1 MSRVSID
8 DTILTNVAN
17 SIRSKDGGSD
27 NISPLD
33 FAQRILDISVNKVSQ
48 SGLNFTACEKIN
60 EDWQFKLI
68 TSSPTYNEYD
78 SEAAQSTL
86 LGNDFTSIDLP
97 HDWSIYNDFN
107 NTSKATYE
115 GGYLDG
121 GDAWYKK
128 TLTITDDTTDNRY
141 FLYFEGVYMESDVI
155 VNGTHLNT
163 HKHGYTNFIV
173 EITDVVRL
181 NEANEI
187 LVYVKNR
194 QPSSRWY
201 SGSGIYRDVF
211 LLKSGKVGFKQQ
223 SIKITTPNLE
233 AEYKL
238 GYCNTNIEYVIE
250 NTTDKTSTVT
260 VEAII
265 KYFGMEIL
273 KKSFTVSIDAN
284 SEVTKE
290 FTALVSDPKLWDE
303 YDGQYYALTLNMY
316 NSEYK
321 IVSSSETYYGYRY
334 FKFDPNT
341 GFWLNGKNIKLR
353 GACMHHDLGCLGA
366 EINQSAIDRQ
376 ILKLK
381 DAGFNAIRLT
391 HNPSC
396 AEFTNAC
403 MRMGIM
409 CIEEAFD
416 CWTLKKKTYDY
427 ARFFLE
433 YAESDIKSMVK
444 RSLNNPCVIAW
455 SLGNEIYDTR
465 SDNSSKV
472 LQDPIITVKN
482 LRNWVREIDTTRPCT
497 LGENGMFDS
506 TAKLVSNEL
515 DIQGLNYSGAYSSL
529 HNSYP
534 NWCLYGSETTSAI
547 SSRCVYARDDVN
559 YQCSSYD
566 DDKVSWGSYAYKQI
580 DLTMNTDY
588 YAGMFIWTGWDYI
601 GEPTPFNKYP
611 ARSSYFGIIDIA
623 GLPKDAYY
631 LYQSMWTDK
640 PMCHIVPMDW
650 SKWTVSDNVRVMVYS
665 NAASVKM
672 YLNGNLVGTYSN
684 KDIADA
690 TSRGSFYGDIP
701 FQKGRLVA
709 NAYDAEGNLVAQD
722 VVYTADVASKLSLK
736 SEKLYYKDS
745 DDLLFVEI
753 DVRDKYDH
761 LCTFAINTLTV
772 EVQNGTIIGL
782 DNGDATSVLPYR
794 SASKPAFHGKA
805 ITVIR
810 PDSNSSSVTVTAKS
824 EGLTDGV
831 ITINRADMSVYAKD
845 ERIFIDATEPYEF
858 ISTEYPCESI
868 VLNTSSVTL
877 TPDNPTYQLTATIM
891 PENCS
896 DTVSYESSNSSVAIV
911 NSSGLITLVNDG
923 TCDITVRCG
932 SKTAVCAVTVS
943 GVSVDCDTITL
954 SETSIT
960 LTDKSQYDITATV
973 TPENCTYEVSWSSED
988 NGVVTIDN
996 GGHMTAVANGTTNII
1011 ATCGSKS
1018 ASCSVTVSLEEAD
1031 VPCTSIQLNSD
1042 TLTFTESG
1050 SQTLTCTVTPE
1061 NTTDTITWSSD
1072 NESVAT
1078 VSNGIVTAVG
1088 NGSCTITV
1096 TCGSYSDACS
1106 VEVSGIVESDW
1117 TVEWNGETDSLP
1129 VGMTANENCTFVLDE
1144 ETGKYEISTTEHG
1157 TEASITIDDSL
1168 GLGVIEIEIESSKW
1182 DSGTG
1187 WTNGLVLRKIE
1198 GYRQAVFTSRGVGP
1212 NLYINKQSSDH
1223 ILYTLSTDT
1232 PYKIRMDN
1240 TNYTSVDGKGIEI
1253 YINDE
1258 LVFNDSTKLSGDTS
1272 NNVSYLW
1279 TTSSNTRI
1287 KAIRYKKVVR

>member
-33 FAQRILDISVNKVSQ
+33 FAQRILDIPVNKVSQ

-60 EDWQFKLI
+60 EDWKFKLI
-68 TSSPTYNEYD
+68 TSSPTYDEYD
-78 SEAAQSTL
+78 SVSAQSAL
-86 LGNDFTSIDLP
+86 SGNDFTGVNLP
-97 HDWSIYNDFN
+97 HDWSIYNNFN

-273 KKSFTVSIDAN
+273 KKSFVVSIDAN

-290 FTALVSDPKLWDE
+290 FTALVSNPKLWDE
-303 YDGQYYALTLNMY
+303 YDGQYYTLTLNMY
-316 NSEYK
+316 ISDDK
-321 IVSSSETYYGYRY
+321 IASGSETYYGYRY

-341 GFWLNGKNIKLR
+341 GFWLNGRNIKLR

-416 CWTLKKKTYDY
+416 CWTLKKKSYDY

-529 HNSYP
+529 HDSYP

-580 DLTMNTDY
+580 NLTMNTDY

-650 SKWTVSDNVRVMVYS
+650 SKWAIGDIVRVMVYS

-722 VVYTADVASKLSLK
+722 VIYTADVANKLSLK

-745 DDLLFVEI
+745 DDLLFVEV
-753 DVRDKYDH
+753 DVCDKYNNV
-761 LCTFAINTLTV
+761 CTFASNTVSV
-772 EVQNGTIIGL
+772 EVQNGIVIGL
-782 DNGDATSVLPYR
+782 DNGDATSVLAYR
-794 SASKPAFHGKA
+794 SSNKPVFHGKLVCVVKPNNGVNNVTIIA
-805 ITVIR
+805 KSDGLIDGNITVNKS
-810 PDSNSSSVTVTAKS
+810 DMTVYTK
-824 EGLTDGV
+824 EEKV
-831 ITINRADMSVYAKD
+831 
-845 ERIFIDATEPYEF
+845 FIDATESYEF
-858 ISTEYPCESI
+858 IGTEYPCESI
-868 VLNTSSVTL
+868 SLNVSSVTL
-877 TPDNPTYQLTATIM
+877 TSESSTYQLIPTVT
-891 PENCS
+891 PDNCT
-896 DTVSYESSNSSVAIV
+896 DIISYETSNNSVAIV
-911 NSSGLITLVNDG
+911 DNNGLITSVNDG
-923 TCDITVRCG
+923 NCEIIITCG
-932 SKTAVCAVTVS
+932 SQTATCSVIVENL
-943 GVSVDCDTITL
+943 SVDCDTITL

-960 LTDKSQYDITATV
+960 LTDTSQYDITATV

-988 NGVVTIDN
+988 DGVVTIDN
-996 GGHMTAVANGTTNII
+996 GGHMAAVANGTTNII

-1018 ASCSVTVSLEEAD
+1018 ASCSVTVSLENQPA
-1031 VPCTSIQLNSD
+1031 
-1042 TLTFTESG
+1042 
-1050 SQTLTCTVTPE
+1050 
-1061 NTTDTITWSSD
+1061 
-1072 NESVAT
+1072 
-1078 VSNGIVTAVG
+1078 
-1088 NGSCTITV
+1088 
-1096 TCGSYSDACS
+1096 
-1106 VEVSGIVESDW
+1106 SDW

-1129 VGMTANENCTFVLDE
+1129 VGMIANENCIFVLND
-1144 ETGKYEISTTEHG
+1144 TTRKYELTTVESS
-1157 TEASITIDDSL
+1157 TEARVQIDDSVGKGIL
-1168 GLGVIEIEIESSKW
+1168 EVEFESSNFQ
-1182 DSGTG
+1182 TG
-1187 WTNGLVLRKIE
+1187 RGWHNGLVLCRVS
-1198 GYRQAVFTSRGVGP
+1198 GYRQALYTDMTAGP
-1212 NLYINKQSSDH
+1212 NERNVLFVNRYAGKTTVSLN
-1223 ILYTLSTDT
+1223 TGET
-1232 PYKIRMDN
+1232 YKLRLDN
-1240 TNYTSVDGKGIEI
+1240 TAYNEPYVYKGVNA
-1253 YINDE
+1253 YVNDE
-1258 LVFNDSTKLSGDTS
+1258 LIYS
-1272 NNVSYLW
+1272 NNETFGADSKTV
-1279 TTSSNTRI
+1279 SSNVWTMSVDSRI
-1287 KAIRYKKVVR
+1287 KAIRYKKVVE

>member
-1 MSRVSID
+1 MV
-8 DTILTNVAN
+8 LTNYLSGIADA
-17 SIRSKDGGSD
+17 IRTKDGTTGLI
-27 NISPLD
+27 NAND
-33 FAQRILDISVNKVSQ
+33 FAQRILDIPVNKVSQ

-68 TSSPTYNEYD
+68 TSSPTSNEYN
-78 SEAAQSTL
+78 STSAQSAL
-86 LGNDFTSIDLP
+86 SGNDFVPVNLP
-97 HDWSIYNDFN
+97 HDWSIYNNFN

-173 EITDVVRL
+173 EITDVVNL
-181 NEANEI
+181 NGDNEI

-223 SIKITTPNLE
+223 SVKVTTPNLE
-233 AEYKL
+233 EEYKL
-238 GYCNTNIEYVIE
+238 GYCNTNVEYVIE
-250 NTTDKTSTVT
+250 NTTNETSTVT
-260 VEAII
+260 VEAVV

-273 KKSFTVSIDAN
+273 RKSFVVSIDAN
-284 SEVTKE
+284 SEITKD
-290 FTALVSDPKLWDE
+290 FTALVSEPKLWDE
-303 YDGQYYALTLNMY
+303 YEGQYYTLTLNMY
-316 NSEYK
+316 NSEGK
-321 IVSSSETYYGYRY
+321 PISSSETYYGYRY

-381 DAGFNAIRLT
+381 EAGFNAIRLT

-403 MRMGIM
+403 MRIGIM

-416 CWTLKKKTYDY
+416 CWTIQKKPYDY

-433 YAESDIKSMVK
+433 YAESDVKSMVK

-465 SDNSSKV
+465 SRNSGKV
-472 LQDPIITVKN
+472 LQDPIVTVQN

-497 LGENGMFDS
+497 LGENTMSDS

-515 DIQGLNYSGAYSSL
+515 DIQGLNYAVYSTY
-529 HNSYP
+529 HKTYP

-547 SSRCVYARDDVN
+547 SSRCVYARDGVN

-566 DDKVSWGSYAYKQI
+566 DDKVDWGSYAYKQI
-580 DLTMNTDY
+580 DLAMNTAY
-588 YAGMFIWTGWDYI
+588 CAGMFIWTGWDYI
-601 GEPTPFNKYP
+601 GEPTPFNKFP

-650 SKWTVSDNVRVMVYS
+650 SQWTIGEDVKIMVYS
-665 NAASVKM
+665 NASYVKM
-672 YLNGNLVGTYSN
+672 YLNGELVGTYNN
-684 KDIADA
+684 KNISDSI
-690 TSRGSFYGDIP
+690 SKGSFYGTIS

-709 NAYDAEGNLVAQD
+709 NAYDANDNLVAQD
-722 VVYTADVASKLSLK
+722 IIYTADVANKLSLK
-736 SEKLYYKDS
+736 SEKVYYKDS
-745 DDLLFVEI
+745 DDLLFVEV
-753 DVRDKYDH
+753 DVCDRYDH
-761 LCTFAINTLTV
+761 VCTFANNTVNV
-772 EVQNGTIIGL
+772 EVQNGTVIGL
-782 DNGDATSVLPYR
+782 DSGDATSVLAYR
-794 SASKPAFHGKA
+794 SSTKPVFHGKL
-805 ITVIR
+805 ICVVK
-810 PDSNSSSVTVTAKS
+810 PNNNVNSVTITAKS
-824 EGLTDGV
+824 DGLVDGS
-831 ITINRADMSVYAKD
+831 ITVNKSDMTVYAK
-845 ERIFIDATEPYEF
+845 EEKAFIDATESYEF
-858 ISTEYPCESI
+858 IGTEYPCESI
-868 VLNTSSVTL
+868 SLNVSNVTL
-877 TPDNPTYQLTATIM
+877 NPESSTYQLVATITPDNCT
-891 PENCS
+891 

-911 NSSGLITLVNDG
+911 DNSGLISLVNDG
-923 TCDITVRCG
+923 SCEITVKCG
-932 SKTAVCAVTVS
+932 SKTAICSVTVEN
-943 GVSVDCDTITL
+943 VSVDCESIIL

-960 LTDKSQYDITATV
+960 LTDRSQHDITATV
-973 TPENCTYEVSWSSED
+973 TPDNCTYEVSWSSED
-988 NGVVTIDN
+988 NNIVTIDN

-1018 ASCSVTVSLEEAD
+1018 ASCSVTVSLEEVN
-1031 VPCTSIQLNSD
+1031 VPCTSIQLSSD
-1042 TLTFTESG
+1042 TLIFTGNG

-1078 VSNGIVTAVG
+1078 VNNGIVIAIG
-1088 NGSCTITV
+1088 NGSCTITAN
-1096 TCGSYSDACS
+1096 CGNYSDTCS

-1129 VGMTANENCTFVLDE
+1129 VGMTANDNVVFVMNE
-1144 ETGKYEISTTEHG
+1144 ETGKYEISTPANN
-1157 TEASITIDDSL
+1157 TEANVSIDNSVGKGIIEVELYSSNYVS
-1168 GLGVIEIEIESSKW
+1168 GNGWNNGV
-1182 DSGTG
+1182 
-1187 WTNGLVLRKIE
+1187 VLCPISCR
-1198 GYRQAVFTSRGVGP
+1198 RQVLYTYINMHDRV
-1212 NLYINKQSSDH
+1212 LYINNSGNKCCE
-1223 ILYTLSTDT
+1223 LTDGET
-1232 PYKIRMDN
+1232 YKLRLDN
-1240 TNYTSVDGKGIEI
+1240 TAYDINDNNYKGVDV
-1253 YINDE
+1253 YVNDE
-1258 LVFNDSTKLSGDTS
+1258 LCYSSNETS
-1272 NNVSYLW
+1272 NTDAATVSSNLW
-1279 TTSSNTRI
+1279 TTSANTRI
-1287 KAIRYKKVVR
+1287 KAIRYKKVVE

>member
-1 MSRVSID
+1 MA
-8 DTILTNVAN
+8 LTDLFTQIAN
-17 SIRSKDGGSD
+17 SIRSKDGSTDPIKAADFPKRISD
-27 NISPLD
+27 IP
-33 FAQRILDISVNKVSQ
+33 VNKVSQ

-60 EDWQFKLI
+60 DNWGFKLI
-68 TSSPTYNEYD
+68 TSSPTWDTYD
-78 SEAAQSTL
+78 SESAQSAL
-86 LGNDFTSIDLP
+86 SGDDFTNVNLP
-97 HDWSIYNDFN
+97 HDWSIYNNFN

-128 TLTITDDTTDNRY
+128 ILTITDDTTDNRY

-173 EITDVVRL
+173 EITDVIRL
-181 NEANEI
+181 NESNEI

-223 SIKITTPNLE
+223 SVKVTTPDLE
-233 AEYKL
+233 TEYKL
-238 GYCNTNIEYVIE
+238 GYCNTNVEYVIE
-250 NTTDKTSTVT
+250 NTTNETSTVT
-260 VEAII
+260 VEAIV

-273 KKSFTVSIDAN
+273 KKSFAVSVNAN
-284 SEVTKE
+284 SEVTKD
-290 FTALVSDPKLWDE
+290 FTALVSNPKLWDE
-303 YDGQYYALTLNMY
+303 YDGQYYTLTLNMY
-316 NSEYK
+316 NSDGK

-381 DAGFNAIRLT
+381 EAGFNAIRLT

-416 CWTLKKKTYDY
+416 CWTIQKKAYDY

-433 YAESDIKSMVK
+433 YAESDVKSMVK
-444 RSLNNPCVIAW
+444 RSINNPCVIVW

-465 SDNSSKV
+465 SSNSAKV
-472 LQDPIITVKN
+472 LQDPIVTVQN

-497 LGENGMFDS
+497 LGENNMYDS

-515 DIQGLNYSGAYSSL
+515 DIQGLNYATTYSS
-529 HNSYP
+529 HHKSYP

-566 DDKVSWGSYAYKQI
+566 DDKVGWGSYAYKQI

-588 YAGMFIWTGWDYI
+588 CAGMFIWTGWDYI
-601 GEPTPFNKYP
+601 GEPTPFNKFP

-623 GLPKDAYY
+623 GFPKDSYY

-650 SKWTVSDNVRVMVYS
+650 SQWTVGGNVRVMVYS

-672 YLNGNLVGTYSN
+672 YLNGELVGTYNN
-684 KDIADA
+684 KKISDA

-709 NAYDAEGNLVAQD
+709 NAYDTKGTLVAQD
-722 VVYTADVASKLSLK
+722 VVYTSDVANKLSLK
-736 SEKLYYKDS
+736 SEKLYYKDN
-745 DDLLFVEI
+745 DDLLFVEVDI
-753 DVRDKYDH
+753 LDKYDH
-761 LCTFAINTLTV
+761 LCTFANNTVTV

-794 SASKPAFHGKA
+794 SASKPVFHGKA
-805 ITVIR
+805 IAVIR

-824 EGLTDGV
+824 EGLIDGV

-845 ERIFIDATEPYEF
+845 ECIFIDATESYEF
-858 ISTEYPCESI
+858 VATEYPCESI
-868 VLNTSSVTL
+868 ILNASSITL
-877 TPDNPTYQLTATIM
+877 TPENTTYQLVSTIT
-891 PENCS
+891 PDNCT
-896 DTVSYESSNSSVAIV
+896 DVVSYETNNSAVAVVDSN
-911 NSSGLITLVNDG
+911 GLVTLVNDG

-932 SKTAVCAVTVS
+932 SKTAICSVTVEN
-943 GVSVDCDTITL
+943 VSVDCESITL

-960 LTDKSQYDITATV
+960 LTDRSQHDITATV
-973 TPENCTYEVSWSSED
+973 TPDNCTYEVSWSSED
-988 NGVVTIDN
+988 DSIVTTDN
-996 GGHMTAVANGTTNII
+996 GGHITAVSNGITNIV
-1011 ATCGSKS
+1011 ATCGTKS
-1018 ASCSVTVSLEEAD
+1018 ASCFVTVSLEEVN
-1031 VPCTSIQLNSD
+1031 VPCTSIQLSSD

-1050 SQTLTCTVTPE
+1050 SQTLTCTVAPE
-1061 NTTDTITWSSD
+1061 NTTDSITWTSD
-1072 NESVAT
+1072 NESVTT
-1078 VSNGIVTAVG
+1078 VNNGVVTAVG
-1088 NGSCTITV
+1088 NGSCTITAS
-1096 TCGSYSDACS
+1096 CGNCSDTCS

-1117 TVEWNGETDSLP
+1117 TVEWNGETNSLP
-1129 VGMTANENCTFVLDE
+1129 SGMTANENCVFMLNE
-1144 ETGKYEISTTEHG
+1144 ETEKYEITTPASS
-1157 TEASITIDDSL
+1157 TEANVSIDDSV
-1168 GLGVIEIEIESSKW
+1168 GKGIIEIEIESSRFS
-1182 DSGTG
+1182 SGSG
-1187 WTNGLVLRKIE
+1187 WTNGLVLCRQS
-1198 GYRQAVFTSRGVGP
+1198 GYRQV
-1212 NLYINKQSSDH
+1212 
-1223 ILYTLSTDT
+1223 LYTGTTSNMLFLNGNSIVTLNNGKT
-1232 PYKIRMDN
+1232 YKLRLDN
-1240 TNYTSVDGKGIEI
+1240 TAYNESKIYKGVDV
-1253 YINDE
+1253 YVNDE
-1258 LVFNDSTKLSGDTS
+1258 LCYSNDNASATDTATVS
-1272 NNVSYLW
+1272 SYLW
-1279 TTSSNTRI
+1279 TTSADTRI
-1287 KAIRYKKVVR
+1287 KAIRYKKVTS

>member
-1 MSRVSID
+1 MALTDFLTSIAD
-8 DTILTNVAN
+8 A
-17 SIRSKDGGSD
+17 IRTKEGTTEP
-27 NISPLD
+27 ITATD
-33 FAQRILDISVNKVSQ
+33 FRQRILNIPVNKVSQ
-48 SGLNFTACEKIN
+48 SGLNFTSCEKIN
-60 EDWQFKLI
+60 DNWQFKLI
-68 TSSPTYNEYD
+68 TSSPTYNGYD
-78 SEAAQSTL
+78 SEAAQSAL
-86 LGNDFTSIDLP
+86 SGNDFISVNLP

-155 VNGTHLNT
+155 VNGTHLIA

-181 NEANEI
+181 NDVNEI

-211 LLKSGKVGFKQQ
+211 LLKSGKVGFRQQ
-223 SIKITTPNLE
+223 SVKVTTPNLE
-233 AEYKL
+233 DEYKL
-238 GYCNTNIEYVIE
+238 GYCTTNVEYVIE
-250 NTTDKTSTVT
+250 NTTNTSSTVSI
-260 VEAII
+260 EAIV

-273 KKSFTVSIDAN
+273 SKSFNISIKAN
-284 SEVTKE
+284 STSTEQFSVI
-290 FTALVSDPKLWDE
+290 VSEPKLWDE
-303 YDGQYYALTLNMY
+303 YDGQYYTLTLNMY
-316 NSEYK
+316 NSDGK
-321 IVSSSETYYGYRY
+321 TISSSETYYGYRY

-381 DAGFNAIRLT
+381 EAGFNAIRLT

-416 CWTLKKKTYDY
+416 CWTLKKKIYDY

-497 LGENGMFDS
+497 MGENGIFDS
-506 TAKLVSNEL
+506 TAQLVADVL
-515 DIQGLNYSGAYSSL
+515 DVQGFNYGNSHLSM
-529 HNSYP
+529 HNTHP
-534 NWCLYGSETTSAI
+534 DWCIYGSETTSAI
-547 SSRCVYARDDVN
+547 SSRCVYERDDAN

-566 DDKVSWGSYAYKQI
+566 DDKVSWGDYAYNQI
-580 DLTMNTDY
+580 NKTMSNDY
-588 YAGMFIWTGWDYI
+588 ISGMFIWTGWDYI
-601 GEPTPFNKYP
+601 GEPSPFNKYP

-623 GLPKDAYY
+623 GFPKDSYY

-650 SKWTVSDNVRVMVYS
+650 SKWAVGKEVNVMVYS
-665 NAASVKM
+665 NASYVKM
-672 YLNGNLVGTYSN
+672 YLNGELVGTYNN
-684 KDIADA
+684 KNISDA
-690 TSRGSFYGDIP
+690 TSKGSFYGTIP

-709 NAYDAEGNLVAQD
+709 NAYDTNDNLIAQD
-722 VVYTADVASKLSLK
+722 VIYTADVANKLSLK

-745 DDLLFVEI
+745 DDLLFVEV
-753 DVRDKYDH
+753 DVCDKYDH
-761 LCTFAINTLTV
+761 TCTFANNTINI
-772 EVQNGTIIGL
+772 EVQNGTVIGL

-794 SASKPAFHGKA
+794 SSSKPVFHGKLVC
-805 ITVIR
+805 IIR
-810 PDSNSSSVTVTAKS
+810 PNNEATNVIVTAKS
-824 EGLTDGV
+824 DGLVDGT
-831 ITINRADMSVYAKD
+831 ITVNKSDMTVYVK
-845 ERIFIDATEPYEF
+845 EYCEFIDATEPYEF
-858 ISTEYPCESI
+858 IGTKYPCESI
-868 VLNTSSVTL
+868 SLNASSVTL
-877 TPDNPTYQLTATIM
+877 TSESSTYQLIPTVT
-891 PENCS
+891 PDNCT
-896 DTVSYESSNSSVAIV
+896 DIISYETSNNSVAIV
-911 NSSGLITLVNDG
+911 DNNGLITSVNDG
-923 TCDITVRCG
+923 NCEITITCG
-932 SKTAVCAVTVS
+932 SQTATCSVIVEN
-943 GVSVDCDTITL
+943 VSVDCDTITL

-960 LTDKSQYDITATV
+960 LTDKSQYDITATI

-988 NGVVTIDN
+988 DGVVTIDN

-1018 ASCSVTVSLEEAD
+1018 ASCSVIVSLENQPA
-1031 VPCTSIQLNSD
+1031 
-1042 TLTFTESG
+1042 
-1050 SQTLTCTVTPE
+1050 
-1061 NTTDTITWSSD
+1061 
-1072 NESVAT
+1072 
-1078 VSNGIVTAVG
+1078 
-1088 NGSCTITV
+1088 
-1096 TCGSYSDACS
+1096 
-1106 VEVSGIVESDW
+1106 SDW

-1129 VGMTANENCTFVLDE
+1129 VGMTANENCIFVLNDT
-1144 ETGKYEISTTEHG
+1144 TGKYELTTAESA
-1157 TEASITIDDSL
+1157 TEAKVLIDDSVGKGIL
-1168 GLGVIEIEIESSKW
+1168 EVEFESSDFK
-1182 DSGTG
+1182 TG
-1187 WTNGLVLRKIE
+1187 NGWHNGLTLCAVS
-1198 GYRQAVFTSRGVGP
+1198 GYRQV
-1212 NLYINKQSSDH
+1212 LYTDMAASSNERNVLFINKYAGKTTVS
-1223 ILYTLSTDT
+1223 LNTGET
-1232 PYKIRMDN
+1232 YKLRLDN
-1240 TNYTSVDGKGIEI
+1240 TAYNEPEVYKGVDA
-1253 YINDE
+1253 YVNDE
-1258 LVFNDSTKLSGDTS
+1258 LIYSDSETFGTDTKTVSS
-1272 NNVSYLW
+1272 NVW
-1279 TTSSNTRI
+1279 TTSADSRI
-1287 KAIRYKKVVR
+1287 KAIRYKKVTE

>member
-1 MSRVSID
+1 MA
-8 DTILTNVAN
+8 LTDFLSDIADA
-17 SIRSKDGGSD
+17 IRTKEGTTEL
-27 NISPLD
+27 ISAPD
-33 FAQRILDISVNKVSQ
+33 FKQRILNLPVNKVSQ
-48 SGLNFTACEKIN
+48 SGLNFTACQKIN
-60 EDWQFKLI
+60 NDWEFKLI
-68 TSSPTYNEYD
+68 TSSPTANEYNSD
-78 SEAAQSTL
+78 AAQSAL
-86 LGNDFTSIDLP
+86 SSNDFINVTLP

-107 NTSKATYE
+107 KTSKATYE

-128 TLTITDDTTDNRY
+128 KITITDETTDNRY

-155 VNGTHLNT
+155 VNGVHLNT

-173 EITDVVRL
+173 EITNVVKL
-181 NEANEI
+181 NEENEI

-211 LLKSGKVGFKQQ
+211 LIKSGKVGFKQQ
-223 SIKITTPNLE
+223 SIKVTTPNLE
-233 AEYKL
+233 DEYKL
-238 GYCNTNIEYVIE
+238 GYCNTNVQYTIE
-250 NTTDKTSTVT
+250 NTTNETSTVN

-273 KKSFTVSIDAN
+273 KKSFKVSVDAN
-284 SEVTKE
+284 SEITKE
-290 FTALVSDPKLWDE
+290 FTALVSNPKLWDE
-303 YDGQYYALTLNMY
+303 YDGQYYTLTLNMY
-316 NSEYK
+316 NAEGK
-321 IVSSSETYYGYRY
+321 LISSSETYYGYRY

-416 CWTLKKKTYDY
+416 CWTIKKKEYDY

-433 YAESDIKSMVK
+433 YAESDVKSMVK

-465 SDNSSKV
+465 SNNASKV
-472 LQDPIITVKN
+472 LQDPIVTVQN

-497 LGENGMFDS
+497 LGENNMYDS

-515 DIQGLNYSGAYSSL
+515 DIQGLNYSVYSTY
-529 HNSYP
+529 HKTYP

-588 YAGMFIWTGWDYI
+588 CAGMFIWTGWDYI

-650 SKWTVSDNVRVMVYS
+650 SQWTVGEEVNIMVYS
-665 NAASVKM
+665 NASYVKM
-672 YLNGNLVGTYSN
+672 YLNGELVGTYNNKNISN
-684 KDIADA
+684 T
-690 TSRGSFYGDIP
+690 TSKGSFYGTIP

-709 NAYDAEGNLVAQD
+709 NAYDSNDNLIAQD
-722 VVYTADVASKLSLK
+722 VIYTADVANKLSLK
-736 SEKLYYKDS
+736 SEKVYYKDS
-745 DDLLFVEI
+745 DDLLFVEV
-753 DVRDKYDH
+753 DVCDKYDNV
-761 LCTFAINTLTV
+761 CTFANNTVSV
-772 EVQNGTIIGL
+772 EVQNGAIIGL
-782 DNGDATSVLPYR
+782 DNGDATSVLAYR
-794 SASKPAFHGKA
+794 SSTKPVFHGKLVC
-805 ITVIR
+805 VIK
-810 PDSNSSSVTVTAKS
+810 PNNNVNSVTITAKS
-824 EGLTDGV
+824 DGV
-831 ITINRADMSVYAKD
+831 IDGSITVNKADMTVYAK
-845 ERIFIDATEPYEF
+845 EEKVFIDATESYEF
-858 ISTEYPCESI
+858 IGTEYPCESI
-868 VLNTSSVTL
+868 NLNTSSVTL
-877 TPDNPTYQLTATIM
+877 TSESSTYQLIPTIT
-891 PENCS
+891 PDNCT
-896 DTVSYESSNSSVAIV
+896 DIISYETSNNSVAIV
-911 NSSGLITLVNDG
+911 DNNGLITLVNDG
-923 TCDITVRCG
+923 NCEIIVTCG
-932 SKTAVCAVTVS
+932 SQTVTCSVIVES
-943 GVSVDCDTITL
+943 VSVDCETITL

-960 LTDKSQYDITATV
+960 LTDKSQHDITATV

-988 NGVVTIDN
+988 DSVVTIDN

-1018 ASCSVTVSLEEAD
+1018 ASCSITVSLEEAN
-1031 VPCTSIQLNSD
+1031 VPCTSIQLSSD
-1042 TLTFTESG
+1042 ILTFTESG

-1072 NESVAT
+1072 NESVAA

-1088 NGSCTITV
+1088 NGSCTITAN
-1096 TCGSYSDACS
+1096 CGNYSDTCS
-1106 VEVSGIVESDW
+1106 VEVSGIESDW
-1117 TVEWNGETDSLP
+1117 TVEWNGETNSLP
-1129 VGMTANENCTFVLDE
+1129 VGMTANENCTFVLNDT
-1144 ETGKYEISTTEHG
+1144 TGKYELTT
-1157 TEASITIDDSL
+1157 TTSQSEANVQIDDSV
-1168 GLGVIEIEIESSKW
+1168 GKGVLEIEFETSKIK
-1182 DSGTG
+1182 SGNG
-1187 WTNGLVLRKIE
+1187 WNNGFVLCKASGKRQCVYTQMTTVMYLNSTNYKVTDFLE
-1198 GYRQAVFTSRGVGP
+1198 
-1212 NLYINKQSSDH
+1212 NQS
-1223 ILYTLSTDT
+1223 
-1232 PYKIRMDN
+1232 YKIKLDN
-1240 TNYTSVDGKGIEI
+1240 TAYDDSYKGIDI
-1253 YINDE
+1253 YVNDE
-1258 LVFNDSTKLSGDTS
+1258 LKYGSADRYETNASTVNS
-1272 NNVSYLW
+1272 NIW
-1279 TTSSNTRI
+1279 TNSTYTRI
-1287 KAIRYKKVVR
+1287 KAIRYKKVVK

>member
-1 MSRVSID
+1 MSRITID

-17 SIRSKDGGSD
+17 SIRSKDGSSD
-27 NISPLD
+27 HISPLD
-33 FAQRILDISVNKVSQ
+33 FAQRILDIPVNKVSQ
-48 SGLNFTACEKIN
+48 SGLSFTACEKIN

-68 TSSPTYNEYD
+68 TSSPTSNEYN
-78 SEAAQSTL
+78 STSAQSAL
-86 LGNDFTSIDLP
+86 SGNDFVPVNLP
-97 HDWSIYNDFN
+97 HDWSIYNNFN

-155 VNGTHLNT
+155 VNGAHLNT

-173 EITDVVRL
+173 EITDAIKL
-181 NEANEI
+181 NEENEI

-223 SIKITTPNLE
+223 SVKVTTPNIE
-233 AEYKL
+233 EEYKL
-238 GYCNTNIEYVIE
+238 GYCNTNVEYVIE
-250 NTTDKTSTVT
+250 NTTNETSTVN

-273 KKSFTVSIDAN
+273 KKSFVVSVDAN
-284 SEVTKE
+284 SEITKD
-290 FTALVSDPKLWDE
+290 FTAVVSEPKLWDE
-303 YDGQYYALTLNMY
+303 YDGQYYTLTLNMY
-316 NSEYK
+316 NSDGET
-321 IVSSSETYYGYRY
+321 ISNSETYYGYRY

-381 DAGFNAIRLT
+381 EAGFNAIRLT

-416 CWTLKKKTYDY
+416 CWTIQKKAYDY

-433 YAESDIKSMVK
+433 YAESDVKSMVK
-444 RSLNNPCVIAW
+444 RSVNNPCVIAW

-465 SDNSSKV
+465 SSNSAKV
-472 LQDPIITVKN
+472 LQDPIVTVQN

-497 LGENGMFDS
+497 LGENNMYDS

-515 DIQGLNYSGAYSSL
+515 DIQGLNYATTYSS
-529 HNSYP
+529 HHKSYP

-566 DDKVSWGSYAYKQI
+566 DDKVGWGSYAYKQI

-588 YAGMFIWTGWDYI
+588 CAGMFIWTGWDYI
-601 GEPTPFNKYP
+601 GEPTPFNKFP

-650 SKWTVSDNVRVMVYS
+650 SQWTVGENVRVMVYS

-672 YLNGNLVGTYSN
+672 YLNGELVGTYNN
-684 KDIADA
+684 KKISDA

-709 NAYDAEGNLVAQD
+709 NAYDTKGTLVAQD
-722 VVYTADVASKLSLK
+722 VVYTSDVANKLSLK
-736 SEKLYYKDS
+736 SEKLYYKDN
-745 DDLLFVEI
+745 DDLLFVEV
-753 DVRDKYDH
+753 DVLDKYDH
-761 LCTFAINTLTV
+761 LCTFANNTVTV

-794 SASKPAFHGKA
+794 SASKPVFHGKA
-805 ITVIR
+805 IVVIR
-810 PDSNSSSVTVTAKS
+810 PDENSSNVIITAKS
-824 EGLTDGV
+824 EELVDGGVV
-831 ITINRADMSVYAKD
+831 ISRADTTVYTVD
-845 ERIFIDATEPYEF
+845 NVEFIDATESYEF
-858 ISTEYPCESI
+858 IGTEYPCESI
-868 VLNTSSVTL
+868 ILNASSITL
-877 TPDNPTYQLTATIM
+877 TPENTTYQLVSTIT
-891 PENCS
+891 PDNCT
-896 DTVSYESSNSSVAIV
+896 DVVSYETNNSAVAVVDSN
-911 NSSGLITLVNDG
+911 GLVTLVNDG

-932 SKTAVCAVTVS
+932 SKTAICSVTVEN
-943 GVSVDCDTITL
+943 VSVDCESITL

-960 LTDKSQYDITATV
+960 LTDRSQHDITATV
-973 TPENCTYEVSWSSED
+973 TPNNCTYEVSWSSED
-988 NGVVTIDN
+988 DNVVTTDN
-996 GGHMTAVANGTTNII
+996 GGHITAVSNGITNIV
-1011 ATCGSKS
+1011 ATCGTKS
-1018 ASCSVTVSLEEAD
+1018 ASCVVTVSLEEVN
-1031 VPCTSIQLNSD
+1031 VPCTSIQLSSD
-1042 TLTFTESG
+1042 TLTFTGNG

-1078 VSNGIVTAVG
+1078 VNNGVVTAVG
-1088 NGSCTITV
+1088 NGSCTITAS
-1096 TCGSYSDACS
+1096 CGNCSDTCS

-1117 TVEWNGETDSLP
+1117 TVEWNGETNSLHS
-1129 VGMTANENCTFVLDE
+1129 GMTANENCVFMLNE
-1144 ETGKYEISTTEHG
+1144 ETGKYEITTPASS
-1157 TEASITIDDSL
+1157 TEANVSIDDSV
-1168 GLGVIEIEIESSKW
+1168 GKGIIEIEIESSNF
-1182 DSGTG
+1182 STG
-1187 WTNGLVLRKIE
+1187 KGWNNGLVLCRRS
-1198 GYRQAVFTSRGVGP
+1198 GYRQV
-1212 NLYINKQSSDH
+1212 
-1223 ILYTLSTDT
+1223 LYTSITSNMLLLNGNNIATLNT
-1232 PYKIRMDN
+1232 GKTYKLRLDN
-1240 TNYTSVDGKGIEI
+1240 TAYNESKIYKGVDA
-1253 YINDE
+1253 YVNDE
-1258 LVFNDSTKLSGDTS
+1258 LRYS
-1272 NNVSYLW
+1272 NREATATDAATVSSNLW
-1279 TTSSNTRI
+1279 TNSADTRI
-1287 KAIRYKKVVR
+1287 KAIRYKKVVE

>member
-1 MSRVSID
+1 MA
-8 DTILTNVAN
+8 LTDFLSGIADA
-17 SIRSKDGGSD
+17 IRTKDGTTGLI
-27 NISPLD
+27 NAND
-33 FAQRILDISVNKVSQ
+33 FAQRILDIPVNKVSQ
-48 SGLNFTACEKIN
+48 SGLSFTACEKIN
-60 EDWQFKLI
+60 EDWRFKLI
-68 TSSPTYNEYD
+68 TSSPTSNEYN
-78 SEAAQSTL
+78 SISAQSAL
-86 LGNDFTSIDLP
+86 SGNDFVSVNLP
-97 HDWSIYNDFN
+97 HDWSIYNNFN

-173 EITDVVRL
+173 EITDVVNL
-181 NEANEI
+181 NGDNEI

-223 SIKITTPNLE
+223 SVKVTTPNLE
-233 AEYKL
+233 EEYKL
-238 GYCNTNIEYVIE
+238 GYCNTNVEYVIE
-250 NTTDKTSTVT
+250 NTTNEISTVN
-260 VEAII
+260 VEAVV

-273 KKSFTVSIDAN
+273 RKSFVVSVDAN
-284 SEVTKE
+284 SEITKD
-290 FTALVSDPKLWDE
+290 FTALVSEPKLWDE
-303 YDGQYYALTLNMY
+303 YEGQYYTLTLNMY
-316 NSEYK
+316 NLEGK
-321 IVSSSETYYGYRY
+321 PISSSETYYGYRY

-381 DAGFNAIRLT
+381 EAGFNAIRLT

-403 MRMGIM
+403 MRIGIM

-416 CWTLKKKTYDY
+416 CWTICKKQYDY

-433 YAESDIKSMVK
+433 YAESDVKSMVK
-444 RSLNNPCVIAW
+444 RSINNPCVIAW

-465 SDNSSKV
+465 SRNSGKV
-472 LQDPIITVKN
+472 LQDPIVTVQN

-497 LGENGMFDS
+497 LGENAMSDS

-515 DIQGLNYSGAYSSL
+515 DIQGLNYAVYSTY
-529 HNSYP
+529 HKTYP

-547 SSRCVYARDDVN
+547 SSRCVYARDGVN

-566 DDKVSWGSYAYKQI
+566 DDKVDWGSYAYKQI
-580 DLTMNTDY
+580 DLAMNTNY
-588 YAGMFIWTGWDYI
+588 CAGMFIWTGWDYI

-631 LYQSMWTDK
+631 LYQSMWTNE

-650 SKWTVSDNVRVMVYS
+650 SQWTVSEDVKIMVYS
-665 NAASVKM
+665 NASYVKM
-672 YLNGNLVGTYSN
+672 YLNGELVGTYNN
-684 KDIADA
+684 KNISDS
-690 TSRGSFYGDIP
+690 TSKGSFYGAIP

-709 NAYDAEGNLVAQD
+709 NAYDKNDNLVAQD
-722 VVYTADVASKLSLK
+722 VIYTADVANKLSLK
-736 SEKLYYKDS
+736 SEKVYYKDS
-745 DDLLFVEI
+745 DDLLFVEV
-753 DVRDKYDH
+753 DVCDKYDH
-761 LCTFAINTLTV
+761 VCTFANNTVNV
-772 EVQNGTIIGL
+772 EVQNGTVIGL
-782 DNGDATSVLPYR
+782 DSGDATSVLAYR
-794 SASKPAFHGKA
+794 SSTKPVFHGKL
-805 ITVIR
+805 VCVVR
-810 PDSNSSSVTVTAKS
+810 PNKGAASVTITAKS
-824 EGLTDGV
+824 DGLIDGS
-831 ITINRADMSVYAKD
+831 ITINKSDMTVYAK
-845 ERIFIDATEPYEF
+845 EEKAFIDATESYEF
-858 ISTEYPCESI
+858 IGTEYPCESI
-868 VLNTSSVTL
+868 SLNVSNVTL
-877 TPDNPTYQLTATIM
+877 NPESSTYQLVATITPDNCT
-891 PENCS
+891 

-911 NSSGLITLVNDG
+911 DNNGLITLVNDG
-923 TCDITVRCG
+923 NCEITVTCG
-932 SKTAVCAVTVS
+932 SQTATCSVIVQ

-960 LTDKSQYDITATV
+960 LTDKSQHDITATV

-1018 ASCSVTVSLEEAD
+1018 ASCSVTVSLEEVN
-1031 VPCTSIQLNSD
+1031 VPCTSIQLSSD
-1042 TLTFTESG
+1042 TLTFTGSG
-1050 SQTLTCTVTPE
+1050 NQTLTCTVAPE

-1078 VSNGIVTAVG
+1078 VNNGIVTAIG

-1096 TCGSYSDACS
+1096 SCGNYSDTCS
-1106 VEVSGIVESDW
+1106 VEVSGIIESEWD
-1117 TVEWNGETDSLP
+1117 VEWNGETNSLP
-1129 VGMTANENCTFVLDE
+1129 IGMNANENCVFTLNE
-1144 ETGKYEISTTEHG
+1144 ETGKYEISTPANK
-1157 TEASITIDDSL
+1157 TEANVSI
-1168 GLGVIEIEIESSKW
+1168 
-1182 DSGTG
+1182 
-1187 WTNGLVLRKIE
+1187 
-1198 GYRQAVFTSRGVGP
+1198 
-1212 NLYINKQSSDH
+1212 
-1223 ILYTLSTDT
+1223 
-1232 PYKIRMDN
+1232 DN
-1240 TNYTSVDGKGIEI
+1240 SVGKGILEVELYSSNLISGNGWNNGVSLCPISGKRQVIYTDMGPKDKVLYVNNKSNKCYELTDGEI
-1253 YINDE
+1253 YKLRLDNTSYATEYKGIDVYVNDE
-1258 LVFNDSTKLSGDTS
+1258 KVYYNGVTYNDDTATTLS
-1272 NNVSYLW
+1272 NIW
-1279 TTSSNTRI
+1279 TTSIDTRI
-1287 KAIRYKKVVR
+1287 KAIRYKKAT

>member
-1 MSRVSID
+1 MA
-8 DTILTNVAN
+8 LTDFLSGIADA
-17 SIRSKDGGSD
+17 IRTKDGTTGLI
-27 NISPLD
+27 NAND
-33 FAQRILDISVNKVSQ
+33 FAQRILDIPVNKVSQ
-48 SGLNFTACEKIN
+48 SGLSFTACEKIN
-60 EDWQFKLI
+60 EDWRFKLI
-68 TSSPTYNEYD
+68 TSSPTSNEYN
-78 SEAAQSTL
+78 SISAQSAL
-86 LGNDFTSIDLP
+86 SGNDFVSVNLP
-97 HDWSIYNDFN
+97 HDWSIYNNFN

-173 EITDVVRL
+173 EITDVVNL
-181 NEANEI
+181 NGDNEI

-223 SIKITTPNLE
+223 SVKVTTPNLE
-233 AEYKL
+233 EEYKL
-238 GYCNTNIEYVIE
+238 GYCNTNVEYVIE
-250 NTTDKTSTVT
+250 NTTNEISTVN
-260 VEAII
+260 VEAVV

-273 KKSFTVSIDAN
+273 RKSFVVSVDAN
-284 SEVTKE
+284 SEITKD
-290 FTALVSDPKLWDE
+290 FTALVSEPKLWDE
-303 YDGQYYALTLNMY
+303 YEGQYYTLTLNMY
-316 NSEYK
+316 NLEGK
-321 IVSSSETYYGYRY
+321 PISSSETYYGYRY

-381 DAGFNAIRLT
+381 EAGFNAIRLT

-403 MRMGIM
+403 MRIGIM

-416 CWTLKKKTYDY
+416 CWTICKKQYDY

-433 YAESDIKSMVK
+433 YAESDVKSMVK
-444 RSLNNPCVIAW
+444 RSINNPCVIAW

-465 SDNSSKV
+465 SRNSGKV
-472 LQDPIITVKN
+472 LQDPIVTVQN

-497 LGENGMFDS
+497 LGENTMSDS

-515 DIQGLNYSGAYSSL
+515 DIQGLNYAVYSTY
-529 HNSYP
+529 HKTYP

-547 SSRCVYARDDVN
+547 SSRCVYARDGVN

-566 DDKVSWGSYAYKQI
+566 DDKVDWGSYAYKQI
-580 DLTMNTDY
+580 DLAMNTNY
-588 YAGMFIWTGWDYI
+588 CAGMFIWTGWDYI

-631 LYQSMWTDK
+631 LYQSMWTNE

-650 SKWTVSDNVRVMVYS
+650 SQWTVSEDVKIMVYS
-665 NAASVKM
+665 NASYVKM
-672 YLNGNLVGTYSN
+672 YLNGELVGTYNN
-684 KDIADA
+684 KNISDS
-690 TSRGSFYGDIP
+690 TSKGSFYGAIP

-709 NAYDAEGNLVAQD
+709 NAYDKNDNLVAQD
-722 VVYTADVASKLSLK
+722 VIYTADVANKLSLK
-736 SEKLYYKDS
+736 SEKVYYKDS
-745 DDLLFVEI
+745 DDLLFVEV
-753 DVRDKYDH
+753 DVCDKYDH
-761 LCTFAINTLTV
+761 VCTFANNTVNV
-772 EVQNGTIIGL
+772 EVQNGTVIGL
-782 DNGDATSVLPYR
+782 DSGDATSVLAYR
-794 SASKPAFHGKA
+794 SSTKPVFHGKL
-805 ITVIR
+805 VCVVR
-810 PDSNSSSVTVTAKS
+810 PNKGAASVTITAKS
-824 EGLTDGV
+824 DGLIDGS
-831 ITINRADMSVYAKD
+831 ITINKSDMTVYAK
-845 ERIFIDATEPYEF
+845 EEKAFIDATESYEF
-858 ISTEYPCESI
+858 IGTEYPCESI
-868 VLNTSSVTL
+868 SLNVSNVTL
-877 TPDNPTYQLTATIM
+877 NPESSTYQLVATITPDNCT
-891 PENCS
+891 

-911 NSSGLITLVNDG
+911 DNNGLITLVNDG
-923 TCDITVRCG
+923 NCEITVTCG
-932 SKTAVCAVTVS
+932 SQTATCSVIVQ

-960 LTDKSQYDITATV
+960 LTDKSQHDITATV

-1018 ASCSVTVSLEEAD
+1018 ASCSVTVSLEEVN
-1031 VPCTSIQLNSD
+1031 VPCTSIQLSSD
-1042 TLTFTESG
+1042 TLTFTGSG
-1050 SQTLTCTVTPE
+1050 NQTLTCTVAPE

-1078 VSNGIVTAVG
+1078 VNNGIVTAIG

-1096 TCGSYSDACS
+1096 SCGNYSDTCS
-1106 VEVSGIVESDW
+1106 VEVSGIIESEWD
-1117 TVEWNGETDSLP
+1117 VEWNGETNSLP
-1129 VGMTANENCTFVLDE
+1129 IGMNANENCVFTLNE
-1144 ETGKYEISTTEHG
+1144 ETGKYEISTPANK
-1157 TEASITIDDSL
+1157 TEANVSI
-1168 GLGVIEIEIESSKW
+1168 
-1182 DSGTG
+1182 
-1187 WTNGLVLRKIE
+1187 
-1198 GYRQAVFTSRGVGP
+1198 
-1212 NLYINKQSSDH
+1212 
-1223 ILYTLSTDT
+1223 
-1232 PYKIRMDN
+1232 DN
-1240 TNYTSVDGKGIEI
+1240 SVGKGILEVELYSSNLISGNGWNNGVSLCPISGKRQVIYTDMSPKDKVLYVNNKSNKCYELTDGEI
-1253 YINDE
+1253 YKLRLDNTSYATEYKGIDVYVNDE
-1258 LVFNDSTKLSGDTS
+1258 KVYYNGVTYNDDTATTLS
-1272 NNVSYLW
+1272 NIW
-1279 TTSSNTRI
+1279 TTSIDTRI
-1287 KAIRYKKVVR
+1287 KAIRYKKAT

>member
-1 MSRVSID
+1 ML
-8 DTILTNVAN
+8 LTDYLTEIADA
-17 SIRSKDGGSD
+17 IRIKDGTTELINAD
-27 NISPLD
+27 D
-33 FAQRILDISVNKVSQ
+33 FAQRILDIPVNKVSQ
-48 SGLNFTACEKIN
+48 SGLSFTACEKIN

-68 TSSPTYNEYD
+68 TSSPTYNGYD
-78 SEAAQSTL
+78 SEAAQSAL
-86 LGNDFTSIDLP
+86 SGNDFISVNLP

-155 VNGTHLNT
+155 VNGTHLIA

-173 EITDVVRL
+173 EITDVIRL

-223 SIKITTPNLE
+223 SIKVTTPNLE
-233 AEYKL
+233 AEHKL
-238 GYCNTNIEYVIE
+238 GYCNTNVEYVVE

-273 KKSFTVSIDAN
+273 KKSFAVSIDAN

-303 YDGQYYALTLNMY
+303 YDGQYYTLTLNMY
-316 NSEYK
+316 NLDDK
-321 IVSSSETYYGYRY
+321 AISSSETYYGYRY

-366 EINQSAIDRQ
+366 EVNQSAIDRQ

-381 DAGFNAIRLT
+381 NAGFNAIRLT

-416 CWTLKKKTYDY
+416 CWTLKKKIYDY

-497 LGENGMFDS
+497 MGENGIFDS
-506 TAKLVSNEL
+506 TAQLVADVL
-515 DIQGLNYSGAYSSL
+515 DVQGFNYGNSHLSMHNTYPDWCIYS
-529 HNSYP
+529 
-534 NWCLYGSETTSAI
+534 SETTSAI
-547 SSRCVYARDDVN
+547 SSRCVYERDDTN

-566 DDKVSWGSYAYKQI
+566 DDKVSWGDYAYNQI
-580 DLTMNTDY
+580 NKTMSNDY
-588 YAGMFIWTGWDYI
+588 ISGMFIWTGWDYI
-601 GEPTPFNKYP
+601 GEPSPFNKYP
-611 ARSSYFGIIDIA
+611 CRSSYFGIIDIA
-623 GLPKDAYY
+623 GFPKDSYY

-650 SKWTVSDNVRVMVYS
+650 SKWTVGKEVNVMVYS
-665 NAASVKM
+665 NASYVKM
-672 YLNGNLVGTYSN
+672 YLNGELVGTYNN
-684 KDIADA
+684 KNISDA
-690 TSRGSFYGDIP
+690 TSKGSFYGTIP

-709 NAYDAEGNLVAQD
+709 NAYDTNDNLIAQD
-722 VVYTADVASKLSLK
+722 VIYTADVANKLSLK

-745 DDLLFVEI
+745 DDLLFVEV
-753 DVRDKYDH
+753 DVCDKYNNV
-761 LCTFAINTLTV
+761 CTFANNTISV
-772 EVQNGTIIGL
+772 EVQNGVVIGL

-794 SASKPAFHGKA
+794 SSTKPVFHGKL
-805 ITVIR
+805 VCVVK
-810 PDSNSSSVTVTAKS
+810 PNNNVNNVTITAKS
-824 EGLTDGV
+824 DGLIDGS
-831 ITINRADMSVYAKD
+831 ITVNKSDMTVYTK
-845 ERIFIDATEPYEF
+845 EEKVFIDATEFYEF
-858 ISTEYPCESI
+858 IGTEYPCESI
-868 VLNTSSVTL
+868 SLNASSVTFTSESSTYQL
-877 TPDNPTYQLTATIM
+877 IPTVTPDNCTDII
-891 PENCS
+891 
-896 DTVSYESSNSSVAIV
+896 SYETSNNSVAIV
-911 NSSGLITLVNDG
+911 DNNGLITSVNDG
-923 TCDITVRCG
+923 NCEIIVTCG
-932 SKTAVCAVTVS
+932 SQTAICSVIVEN
-943 GVSVDCDTITL
+943 VSVDCDTITL

-960 LTDKSQYDITATV
+960 LTDKSQHDITATI

-988 NGVVTIDN
+988 DSVVTIDN
-996 GGHMTAVANGTTNII
+996 GGHMTAVADGTTNII

-1018 ASCSVTVSLEEAD
+1018 ASCSVIVSLKNQPA
-1031 VPCTSIQLNSD
+1031 
-1042 TLTFTESG
+1042 
-1050 SQTLTCTVTPE
+1050 
-1061 NTTDTITWSSD
+1061 
-1072 NESVAT
+1072 
-1078 VSNGIVTAVG
+1078 
-1088 NGSCTITV
+1088 
-1096 TCGSYSDACS
+1096 
-1106 VEVSGIVESDW
+1106 SDW

-1129 VGMTANENCTFVLDE
+1129 VGMTANENCIFVLNDT
-1144 ETGKYEISTTEHG
+1144 TGKYELTTPESA
-1157 TEASITIDDSL
+1157 TEAKVLIDDSVGKGIL
-1168 GLGVIEIEIESSKW
+1168 EVEFESSNFKTG
-1182 DSGTG
+1182 SG
-1187 WTNGLVLRKIE
+1187 WHNGLTLCVVS
-1198 GYRQAVFTSRGVGP
+1198 GYRQVLYTDMSASP
-1212 NLYINKQSSDH
+1212 NERNVLFINK
-1223 ILYTLSTDT
+1223 YTGKTTVSLNTGET
-1232 PYKIRMDN
+1232 YKLRLDN
-1240 TNYTSVDGKGIEI
+1240 TAYNEPGVYKGVDA
-1253 YINDE
+1253 YVNDE
-1258 LVFNDSTKLSGDTS
+1258 LIYSDSETFGTDSKTVSS
-1272 NNVSYLW
+1272 NVW
-1279 TTSSNTRI
+1279 TTSADSRI
-1287 KAIRYKKVVR
+1287 KAIRYKKITE

>member
-33 FAQRILDISVNKVSQ
+33 FAQRILDIPVNKVSQ

-78 SEAAQSTL
+78 SEAAQSAL

-173 EITDVVRL
+173 EITNVIRL

-223 SIKITTPNLE
+223 SIKVTTPNLE
-233 AEYKL
+233 AEHKL
-238 GYCNTNIEYVIE
+238 GYCNTNVEYVVE

-273 KKSFTVSIDAN
+273 KKSFAISIEAN

-303 YDGQYYALTLNMY
+303 YGGQYYTLTLNMY
-316 NSEYK
+316 NSDDK
-321 IVSSSETYYGYRY
+321 ITSGSETYYGYRY

-341 GFWLNGKNIKLR
+341 GFWLNGRNIKLR

-547 SSRCVYARDDVN
+547 SSRCVYTRDDVN

-566 DDKVSWGSYAYKQI
+566 DDKVSWGSYAYQQI
-580 DLTMNTDY
+580 NLTMNTDY

-650 SKWTVSDNVRVMVYS
+650 SKWTVGDNVRVMVYS

-672 YLNGNLVGTYSN
+672 YLNGELVGTYNN
-684 KDIADA
+684 KNISDS
-690 TSRGSFYGDIP
+690 TSKGSFYGTIP

-709 NAYDAEGNLVAQD
+709 NAYDTNDNLIAQD
-722 VVYTADVASKLSLK
+722 VIYTADVANKLSLK

-745 DDLLFVEI
+745 DDLLFVEV
-753 DVRDKYDH
+753 DACDKYDNV
-761 LCTFAINTLTV
+761 CTFANNTISV
-772 EVQNGTIIGL
+772 EVQNGVVIGL

-794 SASKPAFHGKA
+794 SSTKPVFHGKLVCVVKPNNNA
-805 ITVIR
+805 NSVTIIAKSDGLIDGSITVNKS
-810 PDSNSSSVTVTAKS
+810 DMTVYTK
-824 EGLTDGV
+824 EEKV
-831 ITINRADMSVYAKD
+831 
-845 ERIFIDATEPYEF
+845 FIDATESYEF
-858 ISTEYPCESI
+858 IGTEYPCESI
-868 VLNTSSVTL
+868 SLNVSSVTL
-877 TPDNPTYQLTATIM
+877 TSESSTYQLIPTVT
-891 PENCS
+891 PDNCT
-896 DTVSYESSNSSVAIV
+896 DIISYETSNNSVAIV
-911 NSSGLITLVNDG
+911 DNNGLITSVNNG
-923 TCDITVRCG
+923 NCEIIVTCG
-932 SKTAVCAVTVS
+932 SQTATCSVIVENM
-943 GVSVDCDTITL
+943 SVDCESITL

-960 LTDKSQYDITATV
+960 LTDKSQHDITATI
-973 TPENCTYEVSWSSED
+973 TPENCTYEVFWSSED
-988 NGVVTIDN
+988 DGVVTIDN

-1018 ASCSVTVSLEEAD
+1018 ASCSVIVSLENQPA
-1031 VPCTSIQLNSD
+1031 
-1042 TLTFTESG
+1042 
-1050 SQTLTCTVTPE
+1050 
-1061 NTTDTITWSSD
+1061 
-1072 NESVAT
+1072 
-1078 VSNGIVTAVG
+1078 
-1088 NGSCTITV
+1088 
-1096 TCGSYSDACS
+1096 
-1106 VEVSGIVESDW
+1106 SDW

-1129 VGMTANENCTFVLDE
+1129 VGMTANENCIFVLNDT
-1144 ETGKYEISTTEHG
+1144 TGKYELTTAKNAI
-1157 TEASITIDDSL
+1157 EAKVLIDDSVGKGIL
-1168 GLGVIEIEIESSKW
+1168 EVEFESSNFQ
-1182 DSGTG
+1182 TG
-1187 WTNGLVLRKIE
+1187 KGWHNGFSLCRVS
-1198 GYRQAVFTSRGVGP
+1198 GYRQVLYTDMTAGP
-1212 NLYINKQSSDH
+1212 NERNVLFVNNYGGKTTVSLN
-1223 ILYTLSTDT
+1223 TGET
-1232 PYKIRMDN
+1232 YKLRLDN
-1240 TNYTSVDGKGIEI
+1240 TAYNEPYVHKGVDV
-1253 YINDE
+1253 YVNDE
-1258 LVFNDSTKLSGDTS
+1258 LIYS
-1272 NNVSYLW
+1272 NNETFGADSKTV
-1279 TTSSNTRI
+1279 SSNVWTMSADSRI
-1287 KAIRYKKVVR
+1287 KAIRYKKVVE